1 MNGTTLVGIKRFI
14 SKENKAY
21 ATLEVTSPFRAEDV
35 ANGCVGYR
43 CEEIFVN
50 EALQPQL
57 ASLEVGKP
65 INLDYDIVAGRA
77 HLIGFATVSTP
88 GK

>member
-1 MNGTTLVGIKRFI
+1 MNGTTLVGIKRFV

-21 ATLEVTSPFRAEDV
+21 ATLEVVSPFRQEEV
-35 ANGCVGYR
+35 VNGCVGSR

-50 EALQPQL
+50 ETLQPQL

-77 HLIGFATVSTP
+77 HLVGFATVSTS